1 MRRAHGVIRFDPG
14 ARSRGDRSVRGA
26 LAIVMVCLAAST
38 ATGQPKKPDKQAAEL
53 ARLEKQ
59 LLDEQVKGAFRPA
72 LRTARTIHA
81 LKEKKLGADNPETL
95 RALEDVARFMASTGD
110 FVGALKIHQQLLA
123 RAEKKFGVDAPE
135 TLPALEGLASQ
146 YWVAQ
151 RYDQA
156 DRLYQRVLA
165 LHKKKD
171 GPDSPLYVTYLQ
183 LYGGLLWGRGSLTS
197 AEQYYLEAKKIQDK
211 LSGGDDMQSVGLLM
225 SLGHIYW
232 AQGQRTKAKKFFEQ
246 TISVSEKFYREKMND
261 PSQAAGM
268 ILAVAQ
274 IYSMGGEP
282 GWARP
287 LEEKGEKLYRE
298 AIATIEKDSG
308 PTDWRLVAP
317 ISALA
322 SLHMNRKQY
331 NQAEKLYRRLMAI
344 DEAQRKAQKGPQSA
358 LGSIGT
364 LFQLA
369 YLERRRGHPQAAL
382 PLFARV
388 REVYQK
394 TYGDYMAGT
403 IDQQIADVWREMG
416 RYRDAE
422 KLLERV
428 VKSTRKTWGPR
439 HPMLS
444 YQLESLSLIALAEG
458 KTRPALDRMREAL
471 DIQEPNLALV
481 LATGTESDHATYFQ
495 RIAHQLSM
503 VISLNAR
510 YAPKDARAAELA
522 MTTVLRRKGRIL
534 DAAASTVAAL
544 RGQLSADDQKLLDEL
559 AAARAQ
565 LARLI
570 LAGPKAMDKPE
581 EYSVEV
587 GRLES
592 EVKRLEDQVRRKSAA
607 YRATSQPIELARVQ
621 KAIPADAALVE
632 MVLYQ
637 PFDARKWGMDVPL
650 EPRRYA
656 AYLVGRTGAPRWI
669 DLGQADAVDKAA
681 DRFLE
686 ALADPDS
693 ADVDKLG
700 RALYDRAM
708 KPVVGQLGKTS
719 KLLVAPDGLLNLV
732 PMGALVDE
740 TGKHLVRRFTFTYLT
755 SGRDLLRIGV
765 TARPRSAPLIV
776 ADPSFDDAPADAPGG
791 GTRGRRSRD
800 FRSIKWQRLPGT
812 AEEADALGKLL
823 TDARVLR
830 GTRATEAALKK
841 ASGPR
846 ILHIATHGFFLP
858 AEPPPPQEIAAMS
871 GGPPMGVF
879 ATQAAADQSG
889 PENPLLRSGLA
900 LAGANKLSSG
910 GEDGVLTA
918 LEAAGLDLWGTQLVV
933 LSACETG
940 VGKVTEGDG
949 VHGLRR
955 ALVIAGAETLVMSL
969 WQVDDKA
976 TRELMTGYYQRLRQG
991 EGRSE
996 ALRQVQLKMLR
1007 SERHSH
1013 PYYWASFV
1021 PTGNWAPLAG
1031 GPK

>member
-1 MRRAHGVIRFDPG
+1 MRGVLVVVGI
-14 ARSRGDRSVRGA
+14 
-26 LAIVMVCLAAST
+26 LLAASP
-38 ATGQPKKPDKQAAEL
+38 AAGQPKKPPAPDRDAQAL
-53 ARLEKQ
+53 ARLEKE
-59 LLDEQVKGAFRPA
+59 LLDHQVKGGFVPA
-72 LRTARTIHA
+72 LRTARKIHA
-81 LKEKKLGADNPETL
+81 LKLKKHGPDHPDTI
-95 RALEDVARFMASTGD
+95 RALQDVARFMSSTGD
-110 FVGALKIHQQLLA
+110 FLGSLRLHQQMLA
-123 RAEKKFGVDAPE
+123 SAEKKHGKEHRE
-135 TLPALEGLASQ
+135 TLTALEGLASQ

-151 RYDQA
+151 RYDEA
-156 DRLYQRVLA
+156 DKLYQRILA
-165 LHKKKD
+165 LHKKLD
-171 GPDSPLYVTYLQ
+171 GPESALYATYLQ
-183 LYGGLLWGRGSLTS
+183 IYGGLLWGRGSLSS

-211 LSGGDDMQSVGLLM
+211 VSGPDDVQSAGLLM

-232 AQGQRTKAKKFFEQ
+232 AQGERTKARRHFDRCL
-246 TISVSEKFYREKMND
+246 VVYEKFYRETMKD
-261 PSQAAGM
+261 PEQAAAM

-287 LEEKGEKLYRE
+287 LEERGEKLYR
-298 AIATIEKDSG
+298 AQMAKIEKESG
-308 PTDWRLVAP
+308 PTDVRLIAP
-317 ISALA
+317 ITTLA
-322 SLHMNRKQY
+322 NLHMNRKEWD
-331 NQAEKLYRRLMAI
+331 QAEKLFRRLMAI
-344 DEAQRKAQKGPQSA
+344 DAAQRAAQKTPASA
-358 LGSIGT
+358 LGSIGWMY
-364 LFQLA
+364 QMA
-369 YLERRRGHPQAAL
+369 YLERRRGRPEKAL
-382 PLFARV
+382 PVFAKV
-388 REVYQK
+388 RDIYQK
-394 TYGDYMAGT
+394 SYGSYMADLM
-403 IDQQIADVWREMG
+403 DQQIADTWREMG
-416 RYRDAE
+416 RYKDSR
-422 KLLERV
+422 KLLERL

-439 HPMLS
+439 HPTLS
-444 YQLESLSLIALAEG
+444 YQLESLSLLNLAEG
-458 KTRPALDRMREAL
+458 KTRPALDLMRDAL

-481 LATGTESDHATYFQ
+481 LATGTESDHVAYFG
-495 RIAHQLSM
+495 RVAHQLSM
-503 VISLNAR
+503 AISLNAR
-510 YAPKDARAAELA
+510 YAPRDPAAAQLA

-559 AAARAQ
+559 TAARAQ
-565 LARLI
+565 LAKLI
-570 LAGPKAMDKPE
+570 LAGPKATGKPD
-581 EYSVEV
+581 EYAAEV
-587 GRLES
+587 GRLET

-621 KAIPADAALVE
+621 KMIPADAALVE
-632 MVLYQ
+632 IVVYQ
-637 PFDARKWGMDVPL
+637 PFDARKWGMNVKL

-656 AYLVGRTGAPRWI
+656 SYLVGRTGAPRWI
-669 DLGQADAVDKAA
+669 DLGEAEGIDKAA

-700 RALYDRAM
+700 RALYDRTLR
-708 KPVVGQLGKTS
+708 PVVAQLGQSKTT

-732 PMGALVDE
+732 PLGAMVDE

-755 SGRDLLRIGV
+755 SGRDLLRIG
-765 TARPRSAPLIV
+765 AGAKPKSSPLIV
-776 ADPSFDDAPADAPGG
+776 ADPTFDDEAGQTG

-800 FRSIKWQRLPGT
+800 FRSMKWSRLPGT
-812 AEEADALGKLL
+812 AEEADALARLL

-830 GTRATEAALKK
+830 GSRATEASLKK

-846 ILHIATHGFFLP
+846 VLHIATHGFFLP
-858 AEPPPPQEIAAMS
+858 AAPPPKAEIASELTAA
-871 GGPPMGVF
+871 GPPTTVF
-879 ATQAAADQSG
+879 ATPTAVDSSG

-910 GEDGVLTA
+910 GEDGILTA
-918 LEAAGLDLWGTQLVV
+918 LEAAGIDLWGTQLVV

-976 TRELMTGYYQRLRQG
+976 TRELMTGYYERLGQG

-1007 SERHSH
+1007 SERRSH

-1021 PTGNWAPLAG
+1021 PTGNWAPLAQG
-1031 GPK
+1031 GKK

>member
-1 MRRAHGVIRFDPG
+1 M
-14 ARSRGDRSVRGA
+14 RGA
-26 LAIVMVCLAAST
+26 LVVVSLCVAAQAAS
-38 ATGQPKKPDKQAAEL
+38 AQPKKPDRDAAEI
-53 ARLEKQ
+53 AKLEKD
-59 LLDEQVKGAFRPA
+59 LLDQQVRGAFRPA
-72 LRTARTIHA
+72 LRTARKIHA
-81 LKEKKLGADNPETL
+81 LKEKKLGADNPETV
-95 RALEDVARFMASTGD
+95 RALDDVARFLASTGD
-110 FVGALKIHQQLLA
+110 FMGALKIHQQLLA
-123 RAEKKFGVDAPE
+123 RAEKKFGKDSPE
-135 TLPALEGLASQ
+135 TLSALEGLATQ
-146 YWVAQ
+146 YWTAQ
-151 RYDQA
+151 RYDEA

-171 GPDSPLYVTYLQ
+171 GPESTLYVTYLT
-183 LYGGLLWGRGSLTS
+183 LYGGLLWGRGALSS

-211 LSGGDDMQSVGLLM
+211 ISGADDMQSVGLLM

-232 AQGQRTKAKKFFEQ
+232 AQGQKTRAKKNFDQ
-246 TISVSEKFYREKMND
+246 TIAITEKFYREKMND
-261 PSQAAGM
+261 PSQAASM
-268 ILAVAQ
+268 ILAVAS

-282 GWARP
+282 GWAKP
-287 LEEKGEKLYRE
+287 LEEKGEKLYRD
-298 AIATIEKDSG
+298 AIAKIEKDSG
-308 PTDWRLVAP
+308 PNDWRLVAP
-317 ISALA
+317 LSALA

-331 NQAEKLYRRLMAI
+331 DQAEKLYRRLMAI

-358 LGSIGT
+358 LASVGYSY
-364 LFQLA
+364 QLA

-382 PLFARV
+382 PMFARV

-394 TYGDYMAGT
+394 TYGAYMADT
-403 IDQQIADVWREMG
+403 VDQQIADVMREMG
-416 RYRDAE
+416 RYKDAE

-444 YQLESLSLIALAEG
+444 YQLESLSLIDLAEG
-458 KTRPALDRMREAL
+458 KTGPALDRMREAL

-481 LATGTESDHATYFQ
+481 LATGTESDHAAYFQ
-495 RIAHQLSM
+495 RLAHQLSM

-544 RGQLSADDQKLLDEL
+544 RRQLSADDQKLLDEL

-565 LARLI
+565 LAKLI
-570 LAGPKAMDKPE
+570 LAGPKAMDRPE
-581 EYSVEV
+581 EYTTEI

-621 KAIPADAALVE
+621 KAIPSDAALIE
-632 MVLYQ
+632 IVLYQ
-637 PFDARKWGMDVPL
+637 PLDARKFGMDVKL

-669 DLGQADAVDKAA
+669 DLGQASVIDAAA

-693 ADVDKLG
+693 SDVDARG
-700 RALYDRAM
+700 RALYDRCF
-708 KPVVGQLGKTS
+708 KPVAAQVGQGKIS

-732 PMGALVDE
+732 PMGAMVDE

-755 SGRDLLRIGV
+755 SGRDLLRIGAGAK
-765 TARPRSAPLIV
+765 ARSSPLII
-776 ADPSFDDAPADAPGG
+776 ADPSFDDAPSDSAAS

-812 AEEADALGKLL
+812 AEEADALGKLIS
-823 TDARVLR
+823 DVRILR
-830 GTRATEAALKK
+830 GSKATESALKK

-858 AEPPPPQEIAAMS
+858 AEAPPPQEIAAMA

-879 ATQAAADQSG
+879 AAQAAADEAG

-910 GEDGVLTA
+910 SEDGVLTA

-976 TRELMTGYYQRLRQG
+976 TRELMTGYYERLRQG

-1007 SERHSH
+1007 SEQHSH

-1031 GPK
+1031 GKQ

>member
-1 MRRAHGVIRFDPG
+1 M
-14 ARSRGDRSVRGA
+14 RGA
-26 LAIVMVCLAAST
+26 VVVLVGVCIAAPAAT
-38 ATGQPKKPDKQAAEL
+38 AQPKPDKKTADEI

-59 LLDEQVKGAFRPA
+59 LLDQQVKGGFVPA
-72 LRTARTIHA
+72 LRTARKIHA
-81 LKEKKLGADNPETL
+81 LKDKKLGPDHPDTV
-95 RALEDVARFMASTGD
+95 RALEDVARFMSSTGD
-110 FVGALKIHQQLLA
+110 FVGAQKIQQQLLA
-123 RAEKKFGVDAPE
+123 RAEKKFGKDAPE
-135 TLPALEGLASQ
+135 TLPALESLASG

-151 RYDQA
+151 RYDEA
-156 DRLYQRVLA
+156 DRLYQRILA

-171 GPDSPLYVTYLQ
+171 GAESVLYATYLQ
-183 LYGGLLWGRGSLTS
+183 LYGGLLWGRGSFST

-211 LSGGDDMQSVGLLM
+211 VSGGDRMQSIGITM
-225 SLGHIYW
+225 NLGHLYW
-232 AQGQRTKAKKFFEQ
+232 AQGQRTKAKKFFDE
-246 TISVSEKFYREKMND
+246 TISVSEKFYSEKMKD

-274 IYSMGGEP
+274 IYQMGGEP
-282 GWARP
+282 TWARP
-287 LEEKGEKLYRE
+287 LEQKGEKLYRE
-298 AIATIEKDSG
+298 SIARIEKEGG

-317 ISALA
+317 ITTLA
-322 SLHMNRKQY
+322 SLHVGRKEWD
-331 NQAEKLYRRLMAI
+331 QAEKLYRRLMAI
-344 DEAQRKAQKGPQSA
+344 DEAQRKAQKSQSS
-358 LGSIGT
+358 LGSVGWMY
-364 LFQLA
+364 QLA
-369 YLERRRGHPQAAL
+369 YLERRRGRPQSAL
-382 PLFARV
+382 PLLSKV
-388 REVYQK
+388 RDAYQK
-394 TYGDYMAGT
+394 TYGSYMADT
-403 IDQQIADVWREMG
+403 VDQQIADVWREMG
-416 RYRDAE
+416 RYKDAE

-428 VKSTRKTWGPR
+428 VKSTRRTWGPR

-444 YQLESLSLIALAEG
+444 YQLESLSLIDLASG
-458 KTRPALDRMREAL
+458 KTRPALERMRQAL

-503 VISLNAR
+503 AISLNAR
-510 YAPKDARAAELA
+510 YAPKDAAAAELA

-544 RGQLSADDQKLLDEL
+544 RGQLSADDQKLLDQL

-570 LAGPKAMDKPE
+570 LAGPKAMDKPD
-581 EYSVEV
+581 EYTAEV

-632 MVLYQ
+632 IVLYQ
-637 PFDARKWGMDVPL
+637 PFDARKYGMDVKL

-669 DLGQADAVDKAA
+669 DLGQADAIDAAA

-693 ADVDKLG
+693 PDVTKLG
-700 RALYDRAM
+700 RALYDKCMR
-708 KPVVGQLGKTS
+708 PVVVQLAQSKTT
-719 KLLVAPDGLLNLV
+719 KILVAPDGLLNLV

-755 SGRDLLRIGV
+755 SGRDLLRIGAG
-765 TARPRSAPLIV
+765 ARPRANPLIV
-776 ADPSFDDAPADAPGG
+776 ADPSFDDAPDSSTS

-800 FRSIKWQRLPGT
+800 FRSMKWARLPGT
-812 AEEADALGKLL
+812 AEEADALGKLIA
-823 TDARVLR
+823 DARILR
-830 GTRATEAALKK
+830 GTRATEAAIKSTK
-841 ASGPR
+841 GPR
-846 ILHIATHGFFLP
+846 VLHIATHGFFLP
-858 AEPPPPQEIAAMS
+858 AEPPPKAEIAAMS
-871 GGPPMGVF
+871 TGGPPTGVF
-879 ATQAAADQSG
+879 ASQAAADSSG

-910 GEDGVLTA
+910 GEDGILTA

-976 TRELMTGYYQRLRQG
+976 TRELMTGYYERLGKG

-1007 SERHSH
+1007 SERRSH

-1021 PTGNWAPLAG
+1021 PTGNWAPLTG
-1031 GPK
+1031 GTKQ

>member
-1 MRRAHGVIRFDPG
+1 M
-14 ARSRGDRSVRGA
+14 RGA
-26 LAIVMVCLAAST
+26 VAVVILCLAVST
-38 ATGQPKKPDKQAAEL
+38 AAGQPKKPDRDAAEI
-53 ARLEKQ
+53 AKLEKE
-59 LLDEQVKGAFRPA
+59 LLDQQIKGAFRPA
-72 LRTARTIHA
+72 LKTARKIHA
-81 LKEKKLGADNPETL
+81 LKEKKLGADNPETV
-95 RALEDVARFMASTGD
+95 RALEDVARFLASTGD
-110 FVGALKIHQQLLA
+110 FASALKIHQQLLA
-123 RAEKKFGVDAPE
+123 RAEKKFGKDAPD
-135 TLPALEGLASQ
+135 TLPALEGLATQ
-146 YWVAQ
+146 YWTAQ
-151 RYDQA
+151 RYDEA

-171 GPDSPLYVTYLQ
+171 GPESPLYVTYLT
-183 LYGGLLWGRGSLTS
+183 LYGGLLWGRGSLSS

-211 LSGGDDMQSVGLLM
+211 ISGGDDMQSVGLLM
-225 SLGHIYW
+225 SLGHLYW
-232 AQGQRTKAKKFFEQ
+232 GQGQKTKAKKNFDQ
-246 TISVSEKFYREKMND
+246 TIAISEKYYREKLND
-261 PSQAAGM
+261 PSQAAAM

-274 IYSMGGEP
+274 IYSLGGETA
-282 GWARP
+282 WAKP
-287 LEEKGEKLYRE
+287 LEEKGEKLYRD
-298 AIATIEKDSG
+298 AIAKIEKDSG
-308 PTDWRLVAP
+308 PNDWRLVAP
-317 ISALA
+317 LSSLA
-322 SLHMNRKQY
+322 ALHMNRKQY
-331 NQAEKLYRRLMAI
+331 DQAEKLYRRLMAI

-358 LGSIGT
+358 FASIGYS
-364 LFQLA
+364 FQLA
-369 YLERRRGHPQAAL
+369 YLERRRGRPQAAL
-382 PLFARV
+382 PLFAKV
-388 REVYQK
+388 RDVYQK
-394 TYGDYMAGT
+394 TYGDYMAVT
-403 IDQQIADVWREMG
+403 VDQQIADVWREMG
-416 RYRDAE
+416 RYKDAE
-422 KLLERV
+422 KLLERI

-444 YQLESLSLIALAEG
+444 YQLESLSLIDLAEG
-458 KTRPALDRMREAL
+458 KTGPALDRMREAL

-481 LATGTESDHATYFQ
+481 LATGTESDHAAYFQ
-495 RIAHQLSM
+495 RVAHQLSM

-510 YAPKDARAAELA
+510 YAPKDGKAAELA

-581 EYSVEV
+581 EYTTEV

-592 EVKRLEDQVRRKSAA
+592 ELKRLEDQVRRKSAA

-632 MVLYQ
+632 IILYQ
-637 PFDARKWGMDVPL
+637 PFDAKKWGMDVKL

-656 AYLVGRTGAPRWI
+656 AYLVGRSGVPRWI
-669 DLGQADAVDKAA
+669 DLGEASAIDKAA

-700 RALYDRAM
+700 RALYDKAM
-708 KPVVGQLGKTS
+708 RPVVAQVGQSKTS

-765 TARPRSAPLIV
+765 GAKARSSPLIIADPTFEDADDSGKDSAGTRSASAL
-776 ADPSFDDAPADAPGG
+776 A
-791 GTRGRRSRD
+791 TRGRRSRD

-823 TDARVLR
+823 TDARILR
-830 GTRATEAALKK
+830 GTKATETALKK

-858 AEPPPPQEIAAMS
+858 AEPAPAAEIAALS

-879 ATQAAADQSG
+879 AAQAAADQSG

-976 TRELMTGYYQRLRQG
+976 TRELMTGYYERLRQG

-1007 SERHSH
+1007 SERRSH

-1021 PTGNWAPLAG
+1021 PTGNWAPLAEG
-1031 GPK
+1031 KKQ